1 MAKNAYVTVVYPK
14 AIPVS
19 GGAKSCFL
27 LGPIRNA
34 PPWHEDAIDI
44 LARLVR
50 ADKKK
55 LRLHINSPK
64 RIEDMER
71 AFDEDSPP
79 TAILRTCSR
88 QREWEFETQ
97 EIAARSAGLL
107 FWLSAPGEI
116 KYPGKAYGAFTQTE
130 LGYWLCR
137 ASFDKSLRI
146 AFGSDGKYNGEL
158 HTVLHD
164 IERLAPHLLPMH
176 TSLESLCAQS
186 IAWAKQGALP
196 R

>member
-1 MAKNAYVTVVYPK
+1 MAKNSYVTVVYPK
-14 AIPVS
+14 VIPAS
-19 GGAKSCFL
+19 NGAADCFL

-44 LARLVR
+44 LAWRVR
-50 ADKKK
+50 GDKKK
-55 LRLHINSPK
+55 IQLRINCPK

-71 AFDEDSPP
+71 AFDEDPAP
-79 TAILRTCSR
+79 TAILRTCAR

-107 FWLSAPGEI
+107 FWLVAPGEI

-130 LGYWLCR
+130 IGYWLCR
-137 ASFDKSLRI
+137 ASFDKTLRI
-146 AFGSDGKYNGEL
+146 AFGTDGVYNGEL

-176 TSLESLCAQS
+176 TSLASLCTQS
-186 IAWAKQGALP
+186 IKWAKQGAI
-196 R
+196 